1 MQEFNRNFHISILC
15 TIISR
20 MKETKKSVLCFGDS
34 NTYGYNPE
42 DGTRWPFEARWTG
55 IAQQEL
61 GNDYRI
67 IEEGLGG
74 RTTVFEDPF
83 HAGRKGID
91 SIPMMLE
98 THLPLDLIVIMLGTN
113 DCKNCFPSTSK
124 SIAFGIQ
131 RIIDTIRAY
140 PYQEWT
146 ACPEILVVSPIHIAK
161 NPENGGSIT
170 FDDSSH
176 EKSLQF
182 SEYYRIAAKNG
193 GADFLDAATIVGE
206 CRLDLPQCLLV
217 FPDIEYGHYD
227 DILRLKEIDV
237 CP

>member
-1 MQEFNRNFHISILC
+1 ME
-15 TIISR
+15 
-20 MKETKKSVLCFGDS
+20 ETRKSVLCFGDS

-91 SIPMMLE
+91 SIPMLLE

-124 SIAFGIQ
+124 SIAYGIM
-131 RIIDTIRAY
+131 RIIDTIKAF
-140 PYQEWT
+140 PFPDWT
-146 ACPEILVVSPIHIAK
+146 DTPKILVVSPIHIAL
-161 NPENGGSIT
+161 NPENGGSVT
-170 FDDSSH
+170 FDKASH

-182 SEYYRIAAKNG
+182 SEHHRIAAKNG
-193 GADFLDAATIVGE
+193 GADFLDAATIAKPGIDGIH
-206 CRLDLPQCLLV
+206 LGYD
-217 FPDIEYGHYD
+217 GHRKLG
-227 DILRLKEIDV
+227 IAMAAKIREMLENN
-237 CP
+237 